1 VSTQN
6 ERNYFIFYLE
16 MIIIFYKNSYL
27 CTNLMSTNLK
37 AVLKEQKLKEN
48 QIRFFTYQILRGL
61 KYLHSASITHRDLK
75 PENITVNENLELRV
89 SILGIFCKI
98 HNK

>member
-1 VSTQN
+1 MK
-6 ERNYFIFYLE
+6 EIILFFILKV
-16 MIIIFYKNSYL
+16 IISYKNSYL

-89 SILGIFCKI
+89 SIFTIITEFVKCVYATE
-98 HNK
+98 